1 MKITAIIPTLNEEE
15 RIQNSLKSAAFADEI
30 IVIDSYSTDRTV
42 ELVKKS
48 DAILLQ
54 RKFDDFS
61 SQKNYAIDHAS
72 YDWSYGLMQTKS

>member
-1 MKITAIIPTLNEEE
+1 MMKITAIIPTLNEEE

-54 RKFDDFS
+54 R
-61 SQKNYAIDHAS
+61 QS
-72 YDWSYGLMQTKS
+72 YKKKLRELLSIPRIL